1 MVIADK
7 EINAMEVEVL
17 DRQFQLSNNDA
28 LFTKRQSIFSDS
40 EDKVLLES
48 LLSDL
53 KLKNITKEEKG
64 EIIRILSEVAYGDDY
79 LAKQE
84 RELLE
89 KVGATLN
96 YIIDDIVNEV
106 SKCSEERIEAT
117 RLSTAK
123 RIVGKAENFLYDHFA
138 DKSNTKTIDM
148 LLGSLG
154 YSASIEKI
162 TDDAIIDLNRV
173 TKIVD
178 KINTSL
184 TNTNQSL
191 KALIGGK
198 KKHSKEVKQV
208 IDIID
213 EIAKSFDEIIENSLK
228 ENVEVLN
235 KKARNIRYFTIAF
248 MGRTKA
254 GKSTLH
260 KVITQQ
266 KNDDIGQG
274 KLRTTR
280 YNRSWYW
287 DKLRIVD
294 TPGIGAPGGEPD
306 TEIARSIIDEAD
318 IICYIVTSDS
328 IQETEFDFFDTIKER
343 NKPLYIILNVKSNL
357 SQSVRLKKFLENPNA
372 WRECTGPQSIQG
384 HIDRIHD
391 RLDGKYNMDAVE
403 IIPVHLLSAQYGF
416 SYDYDEET
424 AKKLQDGSNLFS
436 FTRSIKSEVHRS
448 GGLKKSLSVVDGTAY
463 QIHQIGVVLQRNYKK
478 LKDGHDLLLKKK
490 NKFES
495 FIKKEKQKLESDLKN
510 ILRGAQNE
518 LHNRANTFAS
528 ENYDNENAGNKWNND
543 ESVKAI
549 YSRLNGRITNRIEGF
564 TDKMKSEI
572 EELVSDIQIFA
583 SLNAQVNIRGTG
595 ITNTRLGIGVFG
607 AILSAA
613 IPVVISQL
621 WHPGGWIL
629 AGVTF
634 GVGIVISLV
643 TSLFSSKSEKIQ
655 KAIEKMRSQLTS
667 SIDKEIN
674 EISEKV
680 LENVRQSIEN
690 TNKSIIKLLNTYI
703 DGTATILKEIDE
715 LCTECNNSESAI
727 NSLVGL
733 RILEFI
739 DMKVVKDKTI
749 NNMND
754 TELRENFPITRD
766 WTHQSITYK
775 YDVQVAQ
782 SKLDKAEQA
791 TQMKILIK

>member
-28 LFTKRQSIFSDS
+28 LLTKRQSIFSDS

-53 KLKNITKEEKG
+53 RLKNITKEEKG
-64 EIIRILSEVAYGDDY
+64 EIIRILSKVAYGDDY

-106 SKCSEERIEAT
+106 SKCSEERIEAA

-162 TDDAIIDLNRV
+162 TDDAIVDLNRV

-178 KINTSL
+178 KINASL

-357 SQSVRLKKFLENPNA
+357 SQSVRLKRFLENPNA
-372 WRECTGPQSIQG
+372 WRECAGPQSIQG

-403 IIPVHLLSAQYGF
+403 IIPIHLLSAQYGF
-416 SYDYDEET
+416 SSDYDEET
-424 AKKLQDGSNLFS
+424 AKKLQDGSNIFS

-463 QIHQIGVVLQRNYKK
+463 QIHQIGVVLQRDYKK

-495 FIKKEKQKLESDLKN
+495 FIKKEKQNLYSDLKT
-510 ILRGAQNE
+510 ILSGAQNE
-518 LHNRANTFAS
+518 LHNRASTFAS
-528 ENYDNENAGNKWNND
+528 ENYDNKNAGEKWGND
-543 ESVKAI
+543 ASVKAI
-549 YSRLNGRITNRIEGF
+549 YSRLNEKINNRIEDF
-564 TDKMKSEI
+564 NEKLKSEL
-572 EELVSDIQIFA
+572 EEIASDIQIVA
-583 SLNAQVNIRGTG
+583 SLNFKTNVNGTG
-595 ITNTRLGIGVFG
+595 ITNIRLGVGIIG
-607 AILSAA
+607 AILTAA
-613 IPVVISQL
+613 TAFIAPWAPFV
-621 WHPGGWIL
+621 
-629 AGVTF
+629 A
-634 GVGIVISLV
+634 GIVVSII
-643 TSLFSSKSEKIQ
+643 TSMFTSKADKIQ
-655 KAIEKMRSQLTS
+655 KATEKMRTQLFS
-667 SIDKEIN
+667 NINQGIEEYSDKISNSVRKSI
-674 EISEKV
+674 
-680 LENVRQSIEN
+680 QN
-690 TNKSIIKLLNTYI
+690 TNKSIIELLDAYI
-703 DGTATILKEIDE
+703 NGTSAILKEIDE
-715 LCTECNNSESAI
+715 LCTECGNSESAI

-733 RILEFI
+733 RILEFVDI
-739 DMKVVKDKTI
+739 KTAKDSTI
-749 NNMND
+749 HNMD
-754 TELRENFPITRD
+754 DKDLRENFPVSRD
-766 WTHQSITYK
+766 WTRQSLTYN
-775 YDVQVAQ
+775 YDVTINNKKIA
-782 SKLDKAEQA
+782 KAEQA
-791 TQMKILIK
+791 TQMKILTK